1 MATAVFII
9 PQKDADKAR
18 EIEGHLRAVAGL
30 SQIRVQHEP
39 FDPFGPEAETRAVD
53 EARITLSYDPAETTR
68 AAIEE
73 AFAALHIHILDVQEP
88 T

>member
-1 MATAVFII
+1 MATAIFII
-9 PQKDADKAR
+9 PQKDADKVR
-18 EIEGHLRAVAGL
+18 EIKRHLRDVGGIT
-30 SQIRVQHEP
+30 QITVRHEP

-53 EARITLSYDPAETTR
+53 EARITVSYDPAETTR
-68 AAIEE
+68 KEIEG